1 MKRRLMTLLAM
12 TLTISLI
19 TAYGNLILPIKGNSE
34 QHPANSMWIEPSIID
49 ISGMSVGDRFNVTVW
64 VNVTVDCAGW
74 QFAMLYDT
82 RYLNA
87 TRAGYTGSDGTR
99 SQFFEQ
105 SGTVSMMPLT
115 PTLYNPYNETH
126 NYVLHGEVWSPMIP
140 GNPYATGTGSLSWI
154 EFQIIAEPPFT
165 TTLDIETLYPAKTYI
180 ADSAS
185 NKIELNLYNVEVV
198 PEFPSSWILLLLLT
212 ISFFITTL
220 IAKKKNK

>member
-1 MKRRLMTLLAM
+1 MRREIIAITIFLMTGL
-12 TLTISLI
+12 SLI
-19 TAYGNLILPIKGNSE
+19 SQYTYAIPDGPTE
-34 QHPANSMWIEPSIID
+34 PHPANSMWVEPSVID
-49 ISGMSVGDRFNVTVW
+49 AGSYSLGDRFNVTVW

-87 TRAGYTGSDGTR
+87 TRAGYTGSDGTT

-105 SGTVSMMPLT
+105 SGTASMMPLT
-115 PTLYNPYNETH
+115 PDLDGPYNDTH
-126 NYVLHGEVWSPMIP
+126 KYVLHGEAWSPTVSN
-140 GNPYATGTGSLSWI
+140 NPYATGTGSLSWI
-154 EFQIIAEPPFT
+154 EFQIIAQPPFT
-165 TTLDIETLYPAKTYI
+165 TTLDIETLYPAKTYVSDP
-180 ADSAS
+180 AGT
-185 NKIELNLYNVEVV
+185 KIELNLHNVEVV